1 MKGACSFSLFL
12 FQNDCTNHPYVW
24 WIKARNVFVRA
35 TVCVLHMFVQRSFE
49 FTMRTLH
56 VRNANRISNRE
67 RIWISKTFMAHSLI
81 CEWNRIACKS
91 LLFCKMDHF
100 LFLFLSLSPDGLS
113 VASILHSFM
122 YHICIYMYNAEK
134 YQPAPDLI
142 CNEFSIEFHILLNYI
157 PIAFQWKEKLVF
169 VIIETCYFNLLH
181 INNTGSIFHA
191 LMNIFRNSTQITN
204 SFRNPCELCAI
215 LPNLYGCRFP
225 NVFRL
230 PFQYTPTIMTI
241 Y

>member
-1 MKGACSFSLFL
+1 
-12 FQNDCTNHPYVW
+12 
-24 WIKARNVFVRA
+24 
-35 TVCVLHMFVQRSFE
+35 
-49 FTMRTLH
+49 
-56 VRNANRISNRE
+56 
-67 RIWISKTFMAHSLI
+67 
-81 CEWNRIACKS
+81 
-91 LLFCKMDHF
+91 
-100 LFLFLSLSPDGLS
+100 
-113 VASILHSFM
+113 
-122 YHICIYMYNAEK
+122 MYNAEK

-181 INNTGSIFHA
+181 INNTGSIFYA

-204 SFRNPCELCAI
+204 SVQNQCELCAI

-225 NVFRL
+225 NVFWLLFR
-230 PFQYTPTIMTI
+230 YIPTIMII